1 MNSFKKTNNNRFDV
15 VIIGAGAAG
24 LMCAIEAGKR
34 GRRVLVLDKAKKA
47 GRKILIS
54 GGGKSN
60 FTNLDVTPENYLS
73 DNPHFCKS
81 ALARYSQWDFMALM
95 EEYQLSWEE
104 REHGQLFCEQGA
116 GAIVDLLLNEC
127 AEVGVTLICHA
138 EIEAIQKPQQFE
150 VRSSVGRFVAER
162 LVIATGG
169 PSIPKM
175 GATDFGV
182 RIAKQFGL
190 KSLPFKPALVPFTF
204 PQEILKRY
212 FTELS
217 GISLP
222 VQIGCN
228 GHFFREQML
237 ITHRGVS
244 GPVVLQISSYWHK
257 GDCIEVNLL
266 PDLDAEV
273 WLLEQQRQQPKK
285 ELKTVLAEVL
295 PKRLVQRLCLHDF
308 SSKPLCQYDGA
319 SVLNIAQLLNGWPLW
334 PSGTEGMRT
343 AEVASGGVVCDE
355 LSSKTLEAKKVA
367 GLFFVGETVDVT
379 GHLGGFNF
387 QWAWASGW
395 SAGQVA

>member
-1 MNSFKKTNNNRFDV
+1 MKQPNTKKNPYDV
-15 VIIGAGAAG
+15 LIIGAGAAG

-60 FTNLDVTPENYLS
+60 FTNLEVTPENYLS
-73 DNPHFCKS
+73 ANPHFCKS

-95 EEYQLSWEE
+95 SDYQLSWEE

-127 AEVGVTLICHA
+127 AEVGVKVICHA
-138 EIEAIQKPQQFE
+138 EIETVQKNAQFE
-150 VRSSVGRFVAER
+150 VLSSVGRFVADSV
-162 LVIATGG
+162 VIATGG

-175 GATDFGV
+175 GATDFGI

-204 PQEILKRY
+204 SPDILKRY

-237 ITHRGVS
+237 ITHRGLS

-257 GDCIEVNLL
+257 GDLIEINLL
-266 PDLDAEV
+266 PDLDAEA
-273 WLLEQQRQQPKK
+273 WLLAQQQSQPKK
-285 ELKTVLAEVL
+285 ELKSVLAEQL
-295 PKRLVQRLCLHDF
+295 PKRLVQRLCQYDF
-308 SSKPLCQYDGA
+308 ASKPLLQYDA
-319 SVLNIAQLLNGWPLW
+319 PELLKIAQLLNGWQLLPL
-334 PSGTEGMRT
+334 GTEGMRT
-343 AEVASGGVVCDE
+343 AEAACGGVVCDE

-395 SAGQVA
+395 SAGQIV